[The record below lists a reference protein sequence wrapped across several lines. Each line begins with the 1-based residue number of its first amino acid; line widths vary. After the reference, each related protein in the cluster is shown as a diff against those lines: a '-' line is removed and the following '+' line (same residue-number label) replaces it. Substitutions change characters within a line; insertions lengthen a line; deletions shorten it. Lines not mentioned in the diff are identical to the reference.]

1 MKLRSPLAF
10 CSLLFV
16 FLLLPAVC
24 YSQPANVRIAD
35 RVVVAI
41 NNIPYSQLQIE
52 RYVDVKES
60 LRDNPGASEIVKESN
75 WPLAVEAFIKDMTIH
90 QEASKSSGF
99 RPSREAILKLRM
111 RSEKSL
117 DTVAHF
123 KSAFEHLMLDRAE
136 IENEVLKVATVENYR
151 RGKASLNTNGK
162 SSVTNWESD
171 LIGRTTV
178 RFFDEAKA
186 WKTIQ
191 PKP

>member
-1 MKLRSPLAF
+1 MKLRTRLTLY
-10 CSLLFV
+10 SLLCT
-16 FLLLPAVC
+16 FLLVPAVC

-60 LRDNPGASEIVKESN
+60 LRDNPSSSEIVKESN
-75 WPLAVEAFIKDMTIH
+75 WPLAIEAFVKDMTIH

-111 RSEKSL
+111 RSEKAL
-117 DTVAHF
+117 EAAPHF
-123 KSAFEHLMLDRAE
+123 KTAFEYLALDRSE

-151 RGKASLNTNGK
+151 RGKASLNSNGK
-162 SSVTNWESD
+162 SSGTNWESD
-171 LIGRTTV
+171 LVGRTTV
-178 RFFDEAKA
+178 RLFDEAKT